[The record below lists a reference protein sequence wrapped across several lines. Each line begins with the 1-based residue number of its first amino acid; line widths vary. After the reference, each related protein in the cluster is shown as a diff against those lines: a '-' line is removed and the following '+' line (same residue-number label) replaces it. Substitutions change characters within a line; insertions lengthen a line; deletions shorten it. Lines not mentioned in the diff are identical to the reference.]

1 MTVGGRKRYK
11 VTLTDDERTQLQ
23 DLVDRG
29 KGSKERRKRAH
40 ILLLADTGRDRG
52 GRIDAD
58 IADALGV
65 NVTTVERVRKR
76 CVMAGLD
83 AALDR
88 KPHPN
93 PRPRLLDGDGEA
105 TLTMLAC
112 SQPPAGQASWTLE
125 LLGDRLVALNVV
137 DTISK
142 ETVRR
147 TLKKTASN
155 RG

>member
-1 MTVGGRKRYK
+1 MTVGGRKLYQ

-29 KGSKERRKRAH
+29 KGFKERRKRAH

-52 GRIDAD
+52 GRIDTD

-65 NVTTVERVRKR
+65 NVTTVERVRKP
-76 CVMAGLD
+76 CVMAGLE
-83 AALDR
+83 AALNR

-112 SQPPAGQASWTLE
+112 SPPLAGQASWTLA
-125 LLGDRLVALNVV
+125 LLGDRLVALNLV
-137 DTISK
+137 DTISR
-142 ETVRR
+142 ETIRL
-147 TLKKTASN
+147 TLKK
-155 RG
+155 RH